1 MNLIPKDRKSL
12 FRLIINIVFIS
23 LIAFIWYKDISTHID
38 KHEIEDRRLEQL
50 YKSQDSI
57 LVESGKT
64 INLLK
69 YQQEEMIK
77 VQEGLDK
84 KLAIL
89 SKTKQ
94 NIIIDNEEENIIISN
109 ATYDELGQRLCA
121 AIIIAVNA
129 EVRIS
134 DNSE

>member
-12 FRLIINIVFIS
+12 FRLIINIVFI
-23 LIAFIWYKDISTHID
+23 LAIAIIWYKDISTHID

-109 ATYDELGQRLCA
+109 ASYDELGQRLCA

-134 DNSE
+134 NDSE